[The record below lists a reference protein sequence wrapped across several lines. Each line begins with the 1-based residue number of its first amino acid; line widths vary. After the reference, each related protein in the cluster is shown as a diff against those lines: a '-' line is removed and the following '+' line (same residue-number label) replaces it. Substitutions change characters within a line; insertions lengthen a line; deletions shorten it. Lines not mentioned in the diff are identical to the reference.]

1 MTATGLLVRVCS
13 RENSHHQN
21 DRFFL
26 WNPFTIYYNQPI
38 VNTTYSSLDITTLTM
53 ASAVM
58 DNAKVFANEHL
69 ATLRVKLNQI
79 PALQEV
85 EVRECPALKIRVLS
99 EERERKIDSVALG
112 IEKQLEMLD
121 ALIAVMPFVSFLL

>member
-1 MTATGLLVRVCS
+1 
-13 RENSHHQN
+13 
-21 DRFFL
+21 
-26 WNPFTIYYNQPI
+26 
-38 VNTTYSSLDITTLTM
+38 M

>member
-1 MTATGLLVRVCS
+1 MSRISSSSRDSNGFASSCLFS
-13 RENSHHQN
+13 RENSHRQN

-26 WNPFTIYYNQPI
+26 WNPFTIYYNQTI

-58 DNAKVFANEHL
+58 DNAKAFANENL

-79 PALQEV
+79 PALQQV

-99 EERERKIDSVALG
+99 EEREI
-112 IEKQLEMLD
+112 Q
-121 ALIAVMPFVSFLL
+121 